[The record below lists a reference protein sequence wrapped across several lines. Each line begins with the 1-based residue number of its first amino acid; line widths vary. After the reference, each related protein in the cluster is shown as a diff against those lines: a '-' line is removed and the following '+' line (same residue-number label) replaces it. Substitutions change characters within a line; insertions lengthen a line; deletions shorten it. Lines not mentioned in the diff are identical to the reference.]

1 MDHLLHVLDHI
12 EELLRE
18 LIVAEVRGAMIELK
32 GLDVIHSLVHVC
44 CELVN
49 TFPEGEG
56 LPPFPKT
63 IREKGVHLELE
74 KEVVGREGV
83 TFVTAFP
90 YAIDE
95 ETLSIPESL
104 PASFTPTSN
113 GFVDDKSLLVVYG
126 FYFFPTF
133 PSGPPWNEGHQP
145 RVHHETSVLEVPAP
159 GTTQTLLLFKLY

>member
-1 MDHLLHVLDHI
+1 MDNLLHILDCI

-18 LIVAEVRGAMIELK
+18 LILAEVRGAMIELK
-32 GLDVIHSLVHVC
+32 GFDTIHSLVHVC

-49 TFPEGEG
+49 TLQEGVG

-83 TFVTAFP
+83 TFVTASSQ
-90 YAIDE
+90 ATDE

-104 PASFTPTSN
+104 PDLLEEGESQLRSSLDSFEEFVQQGIISQEVSPYCITSRPN
-113 GFVDDKSLLVVYG
+113 RIW
-126 FYFFPTF
+126 FY
-133 PSGPPWNEGHQP
+133 
-145 RVHHETSVLEVPAP
+145 
-159 GTTQTLLLFKLY
+159 

>member
-1 MDHLLHVLDHI
+1 MDHLLHILNRI

-32 GLDVIHSLVHVC
+32 GFDVTQSLVHVC

-49 TFPEGEG
+49 TFPEGVG

-63 IREKGVHLELE
+63 IRDKGVHLELE

-83 TFVTAFP
+83 TFITACP
-90 YAIDE
+90 HAIDE

-104 PASFTPTSN
+104 PDLLEEEESKPRSSLDSVEE
-113 GFVDDKSLLVVYG
+113 FV
-126 FYFFPTF
+126 
-133 PSGPPWNEGHQP
+133 
-145 RVHHETSVLEVPAP
+145 
-159 GTTQTLLLFKLY
+159 

>member
-1 MDHLLHVLDHI
+1 MDHLLYVLDCI

-32 GLDVIHSLVHVC
+32 GFDVIHSLVHVC

-49 TFPEGEG
+49 TFPEGVG

-63 IREKGVHLELE
+63 IRDKGVHLELE

-90 YAIDE
+90 HAIDE

-104 PASFTPTSN
+104 PDLLEEEESQPGSSLDSFEE
-113 GFVDDKSLLVVYG
+113 FVRQGIIS
-126 FYFFPTF
+126 
-133 PSGPPWNEGHQP
+133 
-145 RVHHETSVLEVPAP
+145 REVSPYCIMNRP
-159 GTTQTLLLFKLY
+159 NRIWFH

>member
-1 MDHLLHVLDHI
+1 MDHLLHVLDRI

-18 LIVAEVRGAMIELK
+18 LIVAEVRGVTIELK
-32 GLDVIHSLVHVC
+32 GFDIIHSLVHVC

-49 TFPEGEG
+49 TFPEGVG
-56 LPPFPKT
+56 LPPFPET

-90 YAIDE
+90 HAIDE

-104 PASFTPTSN
+104 P
-113 GFVDDKSLLVVYG
+113 DLLEEEE
-126 FYFFPTF
+126 
-133 PSGPPWNEGHQP
+133 SQP
-145 RVHHETSVLEVPAP
+145 RSSLDSFEEFV
-159 GTTQTLLLFKLY
+159 